1 MPWEEWIPAFAGMT
15 TRGGLMRKRNFEIGS
30 ETQCGGKV
38 KVIDMK
44 NVSLVP
50 GSRFILR
57 DINWEVNSGEHW
69 AVIGLNGSGKTTLL
83 NTITG
88 YLWASKGEISVL
100 GKQFGRYDIRELRK
114 QIGWAS
120 SSLQEKFYV
129 NETSEEIVLSG
140 KYATIGLY
148 EKPDPKYVRRAR
160 LLLGQFG
167 SAHLA
172 RQQYWTL
179 SQGEKQKVLIARALI
194 SAPRLLIMDEPCA
207 GLDIFAR
214 EHLLSLIENIGRQA
228 HAPTLLYVTHRIEEI
243 LPVFTHTMLLR
254 RGEVHS
260 KGRTGEVLTGKNLS
274 DFFGVPVDV
283 EWRNGRAWL
292 EI

>member
-1 MPWEEWIPAFAGMT
+1 MEDKV
-15 TRGGLMRKRNFEIGS
+15 RVIG
-30 ETQCGGKV
+30 
-38 KVIDMK
+38 MK
-44 NVSLVP
+44 NVSLIY
-50 GSRFILR
+50 GKRYILR
-57 DINWEVNSGEHW
+57 DVNWDVNRGEHW

-83 NTITG
+83 NMITG

-114 QIGWAS
+114 KIGWAS
-120 SSLQEKFYV
+120 SSLQEKFYAK
-129 NETSEEIVLSG
+129 ETSEEIVLSG

-148 EKPDPKYVRRAR
+148 EKPRPKDVRRVR
-160 LLLGQFG
+160 LLLTQFESG
-167 SAHLA
+167 HIAK
-172 RQQYWTL
+172 QQYWTL

-194 SAPRLLIMDEPCA
+194 SEPRLLIMDEPFA

-214 EHLLSLIENIGRQA
+214 EHLLSLIENMGRQV

-243 LPVFTHTMLLR
+243 STVFTHTLLLR
-254 RGEVHS
+254 GGEVHS

-274 DFFGVPVDV
+274 DFFQVSVSV
-283 EWRNGRAWL
+283 KWRKGRARL

>member
-1 MPWEEWIPAFAGMT
+1 M
-15 TRGGLMRKRNFEIGS
+15 
-30 ETQCGGKV
+30 
-38 KVIDMK
+38 KVIDIK
-44 NVSLVP
+44 NVFLIRGRRS
-50 GSRFILR
+50 ILR

-114 QIGWAS
+114 KIGWVS
-120 SSLQEKFYV
+120 SSLQEKFYA

-148 EKPDPKYVRRAR
+148 EKPKPKDVRRAR
-160 LLLGQFG
+160 LLLKQFESG
-167 SAHLA
+167 HIA

-214 EHLLSLIENIGRQA
+214 EHLLSLIENIGKQA

-243 LPVFTHTMLLR
+243 SPVFTHTLLLR
-254 RGEVHS
+254 HGEVHS
-260 KGRTGEVLTGKNLS
+260 KGRTGQVLTGKNLS
-274 DFFGVPVDV
+274 DFFGVSVDV
-283 EWRNGRAWL
+283 KWRKGRAQL
-292 EI
+292 DI

>member
-1 MPWEEWIPAFAGMT
+1 
-15 TRGGLMRKRNFEIGS
+15 
-30 ETQCGGKV
+30 V

-44 NVSLVP
+44 NVSLIRD
-50 GSRFILR
+50 SRFILR

-83 NTITG
+83 NMITG

-100 GKQFGRYDIRELRK
+100 GKQFGKYDIRELRK
-114 QIGWAS
+114 KIGWVS
-120 SSLQEKFYV
+120 SSLQEKFYA
-129 NETSEEIVLSG
+129 NETAEEIVLSG

-148 EKPDPKYVRRAR
+148 EKPKPKDIQRAR
-160 LLLGQFG
+160 LLLEQFKSG
-167 SAHLA
+167 HIA

-179 SQGEKQKVLIARALI
+179 SQGEKQKVLIARGLI

-214 EHLLSLIENIGRQA
+214 EHLLSLIENIGREV

-243 LPVFTHTMLLR
+243 SSVFTHSLLLR
-254 RGEVHS
+254 RGEIHS
-260 KGRTGEVLTGKNLS
+260 KGRTRKVLTGINLS
-274 DFFGVPVDV
+274 DFFGVSVDV
-283 EWRNGRAWL
+283 KWRKGRAWL
-292 EI
+292 GI